1 MNTRLAAV
9 SAVDALPLADP
20 VYRLIVALDLEG
32 STKRTNPMKGELRRV
47 LYDLLER
54 SLEAAGIG
62 RRHLEGLADRGD
74 GVLILIRPHDD
85 VPKTVLFGR
94 LIPTLTTLLA
104 EHNATAARPE
114 MRARLRVVVHA
125 GEVHDDGRGF
135 YGDDLDVA
143 FRLLNSRT
151 VKRVLREAPAAPL
164 VVVVSE
170 EMFSGIIRHGYVEG
184 GPYQQRVQVRVGER
198 QRRGRVYLPVPVSSG
213 LPVPIRRANASSPS
227 PSLTVASLGGPAERA
242 VAGSASINGH
252 EGHRSAPGSP
262 GAGRR

>member
-1 MNTRLAAV
+1 VANLPVQHHWSGRRFQRRAA
-9 SAVDALPLADP
+9 
-20 VYRLIVALDLEG
+20 E
-32 STKRTNPMKGELRRV
+32 GELRRV

-62 RRHLEGLADRGD
+62 RSHLEGLADRGD

-104 EHNATAARPE
+104 GHNATAARPE
-114 MRARLRVVVHA
+114 LRARLRVVVHA

-164 VVVVSE
+164 VLVVSE
-170 EMFSGIIRHGYVEG
+170 EIFSGIIRHWYVEG
-184 GPYQQRVQVRVGER
+184 GPYQQRVQVQVGER
-198 QRRGRVYLPVPVSSG
+198 QWRGRVYLPSRPAPG

-227 PSLTVASLGGPAERA
+227 PSLAIASLGGPAERA

-252 EGHRSAPGSP
+252 GGHRSAPG
-262 GAGRR
+262 